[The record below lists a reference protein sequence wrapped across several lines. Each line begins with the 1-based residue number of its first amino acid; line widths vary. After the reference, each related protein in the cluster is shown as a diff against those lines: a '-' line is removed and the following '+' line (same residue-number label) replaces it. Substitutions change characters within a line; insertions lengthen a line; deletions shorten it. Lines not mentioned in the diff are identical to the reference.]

1 MNRSKLSK
9 LYIMVPLALLCCF
22 LWGSAF
28 PMVKIGYEMFSIAES
43 DTASQIL
50 FAGIRFSLAGAL
62 VILFGSLIA
71 KKPLYPRNKTEI
83 GHCLLL
89 SLFQTVLQYTA
100 FYIGLAHTSGV
111 KSSILVALNVFLSLL
126 LSAAVFK
133 MEKLTAPKLIGVLIG
148 FAGVVLIHFEAGGFG
163 GFALNGEGAIILS
176 AFAYSVSGVLIKR
189 FSANED
195 PVMLSG
201 WQFLAGGIVMAAFA
215 ALAGGRVDMRLE
227 IQSVLTILYLA
238 LISAVAYTVWGL
250 LLKYNPVS
258 RVSVIGFMNPVFGV
272 LLSAAFLGESGEA
285 FSLKN
290 LVSLVLVCIG
300 IYVVN
305 TRFTGKKKPGVDKS

>member
-126 LSAAVFK
+126 LSAVVFK

-215 ALAGGRVDMRLE
+215 ALAGGRVDMHLDIKACSPFCISRSFPRWHTPFGDFCSNIIPCRACLS
-227 IQSVLTILYLA
+227 SVL
-238 LISAVAYTVWGL
+238 
-250 LLKYNPVS
+250 
-258 RVSVIGFMNPVFGV
+258 
-272 LLSAAFLGESGEA
+272 
-285 FSLKN
+285 
-290 LVSLVLVCIG
+290 
-300 IYVVN
+300 
-305 TRFTGKKKPGVDKS
+305 

>member
-126 LSAAVFK
+126 LSAVVFK

-215 ALAGGRVDMRLE
+215 ALAGGRVHMRLE
-227 IQSVLTILYLA
+227 IQSVLAILYLA

-305 TRFTGKKKPGVDKS
+305 SRCTGKKNPGVDKS

>member
-126 LSAAVFK
+126 LSAVVFK

-215 ALAGGRVDMRLE
+215 ALAGGRVHMRLE
-227 IQSVLTILYLA
+227 IQSVLAILYLA

-300 IYVVN
+300 INVVN
-305 TRFTGKKKPGVDKS
+305 ARFTGKKKPGVDKS

>member
-9 LYIMVPLALLCCF
+9 IYIMVPLALLCCF

-126 LSAAVFK
+126 LSAVVFK

-215 ALAGGRVDMRLE
+215 ALAGGRVHMRLE
-227 IQSVLTILYLA
+227 IQSVLAILYLA

-305 TRFTGKKKPGVDKS
+305 ARCTGKKKPGVDKS